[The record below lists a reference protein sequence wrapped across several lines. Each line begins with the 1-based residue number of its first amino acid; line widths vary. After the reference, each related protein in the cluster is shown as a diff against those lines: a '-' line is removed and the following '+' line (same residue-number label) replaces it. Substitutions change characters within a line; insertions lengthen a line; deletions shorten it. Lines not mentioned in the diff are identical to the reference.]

1 MKNKRGIETY
11 LNQSLQFGKKL
22 RTLKNCLYYAKT
34 VFRKVWRTTLTLIQT
49 WIWFQISTGYQ
60 NRTQQEPWLLL
71 GSGLERETWKKNYSQ
86 VLITYLYIPALQAQ
100 LLAERNREDRV
111 VSTSSQWCQGITGF
125 QESKDK
131 ITWQILRNAIAIK
144 SDLSTFPRWRFCPD
158 SEENWV
164 HSCSV
169 NPCSET
175 KAGHAT
181 AEKNQKETTQN
192 ETLLSFGKVRKSRY
206 QGVLQPLLCVQP
218 PWALFH

>member
-1 MKNKRGIETY
+1 MVSDQYRIPEQNTIRTMTVTGI
-11 LNQSLQFGKKL
+11 
-22 RTLKNCLYYAKT
+22 RT
-34 VFRKVWRTTLTLIQT
+34 
-49 WIWFQISTGYQ
+49 G
-60 NRTQQEPWLLL
+60 
-71 GSGLERETWKKNYSQ
+71 
-86 VLITYLYIPALQAQ
+86 
-100 LLAERNREDRV
+100 ERNMEKELFISSYHWSIYSCTSGTASGRKKQGRHRV
-111 VSTSSQWCQGITGF
+111 VSTSSQWCQGITDF

-131 ITWQILRNAIAIK
+131 ITWQILRNAIGIK
-144 SDLSTFPRWRFCPD
+144 SDLSTFPRWKFCPD

>member
-111 VSTSSQWCQGITGF
+111 VSTSSQWCQGITDF

-192 ETLLSFGKVRKSRY
+192 ETLLSFPKVRKSRY